1 MIDSETTKEALD
13 TVKSVSETT
22 AKALDVTEKF
32 GSFIAQYIGGSLEQ
46 AMGIF
51 EDKLKYLRWERQLRL
66 IARVEELAK
75 DHDVEISK
83 RPIPLKMA
91 IPLLEAAS
99 LEDEDYLQDL
109 WAKLLLNASN
119 AKNDINL
126 HRSYINI
133 LEQITSLEAK
143 ILEAIYSLDFSMSD
157 GVDVATSKLPDEAH
171 IEVDFD
177 AINPDPNSIINPNDD
192 VKVALANLARLRC
205 LALPT
210 TFNGKEVFHH
220 ANPTLLGKRFVD
232 ACSV

>member
-1 MIDSETTKEALD
+1 MVDPETTKDTLE

-22 AKALDVTEKF
+22 SKALDVTEKL
-32 GSFIAQYIGGSLEQ
+32 GGFIAQYVGGSLEQ
-46 AMGIF
+46 AMGII

-66 IARVEELAK
+66 IVRVQELAK
-75 DHDVEISK
+75 EHDVEVVT

-91 IPLLEAAS
+91 IPLFEAAS
-99 LEDEDYLQDL
+99 LEEEDYLQDL

-119 AKNDINL
+119 AESKVNL

-133 LEQITSLEAK
+133 LEQITSLEAR
-143 ILEAIYSLDFSMSD
+143 ILKTIYDLEFSVSD
-157 GVDVATSKLPDEAH
+157 GVDIATSKLPDEAS

-177 AINPDPNSIINPNDD
+177 SINPSPDSIIDPTDD
-192 VKVALANLARLRC
+192 VKAALANLARLRC

-210 TFNGKEVFHH
+210 SFNGKEIFHH
-220 ANPTLLGKRFVD
+220 ANPTLLGRRFVD

>member
-1 MIDSETTKEALD
+1 MKDLDTTKEALE

-22 AKALDVTEKF
+22 SKALDVTEKF
-32 GSFIAQYIGGSLEQ
+32 GGFIAQYVGGSLEQ

-75 DHDVEISK
+75 DHAVEISK

-91 IPLLEAAS
+91 IPLFEAAS
-99 LEDEDYLQDL
+99 LEEEDYLQDL

-119 AKNDINL
+119 AQSKVNL

-143 ILEAIYSLDFSMSD
+143 ILKTIYDLEFSVSD
-157 GVDVATSKLPDEAH
+157 GVDIATSKLPEEAH
-171 IEVDFD
+171 LEVDFD
-177 AINPDPNSIINPNDD
+177 AINPAPDSIVDPIDD
-192 VKVALANLARLRC
+192 VKAALANLARLRC

-210 TFNGKEVFHH
+210 SFNGKEIFHH
-220 ANPTLLGKRFVD
+220 VNPTLLGRRFVD